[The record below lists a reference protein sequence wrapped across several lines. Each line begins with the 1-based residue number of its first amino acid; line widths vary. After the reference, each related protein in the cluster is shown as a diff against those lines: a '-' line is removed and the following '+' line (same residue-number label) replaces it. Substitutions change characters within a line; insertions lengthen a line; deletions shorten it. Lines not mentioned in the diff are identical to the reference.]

1 MAGYM
6 EFAKLYS
13 PLALA
18 LALVLVL
25 ELEPSLFLELISK

>member
-6 EFAKLYS
+6 EYAKLYS
-13 PLALA
+13 PLAVA
-18 LALVLVL
+18 VVLVL